1 MTLDPGSFIAQYG
14 ESATLKSRSLDT
26 ANRDAVTGWP
36 PASWTESEINLIVGE
51 MSIRK
56 VATPGGSVDEVRLMV
71 QTVACTNKN
80 DQVVLRGFTYKV
92 EFTPK
97 PYADKGIVL
106 YYGLTLLK
114 VS

>member
-1 MTLDPGSFIAQYG
+1 MVNPGALILKYG
-14 ESATLKSRSLDT
+14 ETATLQSRSLDKES
-26 ANRDAVTGWP
+26 RDAVTGWP
-36 PASWTESEINLIVGE
+36 PASWTDSEINLIVGE

-56 VATPGGSVDEVRLMV
+56 IATPGGSVDEIRLIA
-71 QTVACTNKN
+71 QTVAVVSMY
-80 DQVVLRGFTYKV
+80 DRVVLRGFTYEV

-97 PYADKGIVL
+97 PYAHKGTVL